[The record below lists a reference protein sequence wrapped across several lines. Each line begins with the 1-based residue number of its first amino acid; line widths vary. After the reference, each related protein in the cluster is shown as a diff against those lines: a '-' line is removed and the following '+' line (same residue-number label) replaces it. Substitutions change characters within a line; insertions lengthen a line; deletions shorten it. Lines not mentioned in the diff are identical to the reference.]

1 MEGLDSVILAIFMI
15 MLLIWICDIIVLWR
29 RYRKRRKIKILL
41 EKLLQKM
48 REWFFLKIKSD
59 TSIEKYVNIDKESK
73 YNISLCKSV
82 SEDIISTIVS
92 SWNRGNFS
100 FSYQNYG
107 KTNSATGNITG
118 YTFLFVLQKED
129 FSSVGADFFSIRKEI
144 KMNNVDFNKIQEMV
158 LNGLNSRKDFIGNL
172 DITTV
177 DGTSIVQNPI
187 TSERDDVV
195 VSLNIIEP
203 DIEDKVL
210 ED

>member
-59 TSIEKYVNIDKESK
+59 TSIEKYVNIDKGSK
-73 YNISLCKSV
+73 HNISLCKRV

-100 FSYQNYG
+100 FSDQNYG

>member
-1 MEGLDSVILAIFMI
+1 MI
-15 MLLIWICDIIVLWR
+15 
-29 RYRKRRKIKILL
+29 
-41 EKLLQKM
+41 
-48 REWFFLKIKSD
+48 FLKIKSD
-59 TSIEKYVNIDKESK
+59 ISVEKYVKIDKESK
-73 YNISLCKSV
+73 HNVSLCKKV
-82 SEDIISTIVS
+82 AEDIISTIVS

-100 FSYQNYG
+100 FSDQNYG

-129 FSSVGADFFSIRKEI
+129 FASIGADFFSIRKEI
-144 KMNNVDFNKIQEMV
+144 KMNNLDFSKIQELV
-158 LNGLNSRKDFIGNL
+158 LTGLGNRKDFVGNFE
-172 DITTV
+172 ITTV

-187 TSERDDVV
+187 TAERDDIV

>member
-1 MEGLDSVILAIFMI
+1 MI
-15 MLLIWICDIIVLWR
+15 
-29 RYRKRRKIKILL
+29 
-41 EKLLQKM
+41 
-48 REWFFLKIKSD
+48 FLKIKSD

-73 YNISLCKSV
+73 HNISLCKRV

-100 FSYQNYG
+100 FSDQNYG

-144 KMNNVDFNKIQEMV
+144 KMNNLDFNKIQEMV